1 MASVING
8 TNIVLYKYDTNK
20 QYYFNG
26 SINQGVT
33 VNGFACKELSTTAIV
48 GTSTNFNKTGAG
60 VIASFIT
67 DVSDPNITEITAGT
81 WTISGYYSIATAF
94 AGAKVQYKLYKY
106 AGATATLL
114 ATSDETTLTS
124 LTKIVYNT
132 NMTVATTAL
141 LNTDRIIIEVNY
153 LGTTTNEI
161 TLYTQSTNLGTV
173 TTNIS
178 VGVPFGAATNCSFEV
193 SVDQK
198 EVTSQSSAWFKEY
211 KNDVASW
218 SINADG
224 FVALSD
230 YSYLFL
236 ANLQLTRQPILI
248 KFQVDND
255 NGDGSGTLGYS
266 IFTGTANLSS
276 LSLSA
281 GVEAASTYSVSLQG
295 SGAYTIT
302 GTQVTPAGVVIETS
316 NVIMY
321 QYTATGGETTVTFA
335 AAIGGTCLS
344 VTRGGIEVRTI
355 QTTGA
360 PTGDNVTFNASTGVV
375 TFGRALEANE
385 FVRIIAK

>member
-8 TNIVLYKYDTNK
+8 TNIVLYYTN
-20 QYYFNG
+20 QNPTFYFNG
-26 SINQGVT
+26 STSITTIGGLSYKQFGLLDN
-33 VNGFACKELSTTAIV
+33 NGPA
-48 GTSTNFNKTGAG
+48 TNFNKTADGIVAG
-60 VIASFIT
+60 FIT
-67 DVSDPNITEITAGT
+67 DVPTLSIPAGT
-81 WTISGYYSIATAF
+81 WTFNASASITGDLVSAPRFYYHI
-94 AGAKVQYKLYKY
+94 YKY
-106 AGATATLL
+106 NG
-114 ATSDETTLTS
+114 TTLTS
-124 LTKIVYNT
+124 I
-132 NMTVATTAL
+132 
-141 LNTDRIIIEVNY
+141 
-153 LGTTTNEI
+153 GTTNSIFFTQ
-161 TLYTQSTNLGTV
+161 LGVKQYTQTFAFPATNLLSNERIVIQVVASQITTKTMTFYTQGTNDGSAV
-173 TTNIS
+173 TTIPTTI
-178 VGVPFGAATNCSFEV
+178 PFGAATNCSFEV

-198 EVTSQSSAWFKEY
+198 EVTSQSSAWFKEF
-211 KNDVASW
+211 KNDIASW

-224 FVALSD
+224 FVALQD

-266 IFTGTANLSS
+266 IFTGSANLSS

-295 SGAYTIT
+295 SGAYTIS
-302 GTQVTPAGVVIETS
+302 GTQATPSGGIVIETS

-344 VTRGGIEVRTI
+344 VTRGGMEVRTI
-355 QTTGA
+355 QTSGV
-360 PTGDNVTFNASTGVV
+360 PTGDNVTFNTSTGVV
-375 TFGRALEANE
+375 TFGRALEADE